1 MTTSGDKLKDQVNKE
16 GEQALSK
23 GVNPDQRGDPTAAF
37 PTYGYMNAPSINKSM
52 QGKLKHQLQGT
63 GGSEK
68 VKVEQDFKPAE
79 PGFIQIKET
88 LSGHV
93 LEFDD
98 TKGQERILLR
108 HQSGAGVEMRPDGGI
123 TVTTKSHRV
132 TIINGSENIRVEGNA
147 NIEYDGNLN
156 VDVSGDYNLTV
167 RGNMNHVV
175 KGDTFFSADNE
186 THFINGSSN
195 NTVKGTRFTNTLK
208 NAVDMALGD
217 RDIVTKGNFDMA
229 TAGEQKIASTG
240 NLKLSSEDTLIGAAT
255 TQLQMGSP
263 KINMTAAEGTF
274 GGETVTMYAQNLFG
288 TSATFTEGVKA
299 PTFEGNLKG
308 KADDACDADFA
319 TSAGSAPTGGAGS
332 PGSQSHT
339 AVNTTETFKPTAGL
353 MGQYNQGLLG
363 PEEVKIDPSEH
374 FKNAYDRTT
383 ATGGV
388 TDKDLSIQE
397 VRSKMKDPANVSNQD
412 FIAEQIA
419 SGKLNPGYV
428 KPTPGK
434 TGRTVDASPTATEVF
449 NLTQGTAN
457 REASGTK
464 LKTKTNTK
472 NLSIDPAYNVMSL
485 ESINVNT
492 ELAKSITIAKFMGG
506 QSDGT
511 NLNHI
516 TNSDDRFQ
524 LARNLTI
531 QAQAFATVYDDNRWN
546 GYRLIVD
553 EGVYKPSPGEK
564 VTSGSIN
571 DLAQNG
577 RAIAY
582 KLYNNAGV
590 VDKNAMFDLAI
601 YWKDNLLYDELICD
615 YDKFHPDD
623 DKEVDFQLIFVIPNI
638 SSNWTASFKKG
649 LKTTFNGNPLSQGEL
664 VEVV

>member
-1 MTTSGDKLKDQVNKE
+1 LTTSGDKLKDQVNQE
-16 GEQALSK
+16 GEQALLK
-23 GVNPDQRGDPTAAF
+23 GVNPDQTGDPTAAF
-37 PTYGYMNAPSINKSM
+37 PTSGYESQPSINKAM
-52 QGKLKHQLQGT
+52 QGKAKHQLAGT

-68 VKVEQDFKPAE
+68 IKVQQDFKPPEA
-79 PGFIQIKET
+79 GFAQVKET

-98 TKGQERILLR
+98 TKGQERILIK
-108 HQSGAGVEMRPDGGI
+108 HGTGAGVEMRPDGGI

-132 TIINGSENIRVEGNA
+132 TIVNGSENIRVEGNA

-156 VDVSGDYNLTV
+156 VDVAGDYNLTV

-175 KGDTFFSADNE
+175 KGDTFFTADNE

-217 RDIVTKGNFDMA
+217 RDLVTKGNFDMA
-229 TAGEQKIASTG
+229 TGGQQKIASTG

-255 TQLQMGSP
+255 TQLQLGSS
-263 KINMTAAEGTF
+263 KINMTAATGTI
-274 GGETVTMYAQNLFG
+274 GGETITMYAQNLFA
-288 TSATFTEGVKA
+288 TSATFTEGVGA
-299 PTFEGNLKG
+299 PSFHGSLIGN
-308 KADDACDADFA
+308 AQTA
-319 TSAGSAPTGGAGS
+319 TQAGSAGTAGSLGGGGSAGSTTNTP
-332 PGSQSHT
+332 
-339 AVNTTETFKPTAGL
+339 VNTTETFKPTAGL
-353 MGQYNQGLLG
+353 MSQYNQGFLG

-397 VRSKMKDPANVSNQD
+397 VRSKLKDPANLSNQD
-412 FIAEQIA
+412 FVAEQVA
-419 SGKLNPGYV
+419 RGTLNPEYV
-428 KPTPGK
+428 KPAPGK
-434 TGRTVDASPTATEVF
+434 TGRTVGSSPTPTEVY
-449 NLTQGTAN
+449 NVTQGTTN

-472 NLSIDPAYNVMSL
+472 NLSIDPVYNVMSL

-492 ELAKSITIAKFMGG
+492 ELGRSITIAKFMGG

-546 GYRLIVD
+546 GYRLVVD

-582 KLYNNAGV
+582 KLYNNAGI

-615 YDKFHPDD
+615 YDNFHPDKT
-623 DKEVDFQLIFVIPNI
+623 KEIDFQLIFVIPNI
-638 SSNWTASFKKG
+638 SSDWKGTFKKG

-664 VEVV
+664 VEVI